1 MLRIPAYIMCIYF
14 AVKTGF
20 ECILKGLKLLK
31 SDSKNKLK
39 TTFKYRALIFTSS
52 KNCVTRTFFWLQ
64 HDIWILYK
72 YIKILSDT
80 DGQICNF
87 FTSHMRPF
95 KYLMI
100 LLRYLTLYYN
110 MLCRDKLF
118 YSDDFAHSIFI
129 IHKDYLK
136 TPLFISFVKK
146 YLKS

>member
-1 MLRIPAYIMCIYF
+1 MLRIPAFIMCIYF

-20 ECILKGLKLLK
+20 ECVLKGLKLLK
-31 SDSKNKLK
+31 SDSKILK
-39 TTFKYRALIFTSS
+39 YLKYRALILTSS

-110 MLCRDKLF
+110 MLCRVKLF
-118 YSDDFAHSIFI
+118 YWIEFCG
-129 IHKDYLK
+129 
-136 TPLFISFVKK
+136 K
-146 YLKS
+146 YLLYIRTIWQSNTSFDTL